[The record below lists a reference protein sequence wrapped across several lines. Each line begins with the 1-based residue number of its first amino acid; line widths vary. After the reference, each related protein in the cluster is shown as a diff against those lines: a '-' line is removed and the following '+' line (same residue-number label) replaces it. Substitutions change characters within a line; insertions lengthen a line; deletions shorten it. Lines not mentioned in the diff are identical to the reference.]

1 MMDKSD
7 PGKKSG
13 SERPTLRAVEELHE
27 EFGHLEGL
35 KFGFGSCFL
44 AVELKS
50 KGYWWLIL
58 PVRSDGTDPVRIQ
71 GGTSSE
77 PWIELTVPNI
87 DAAIEFVAGQLRK
100 IASDQGND

>member
-1 MMDKSD
+1 MDKSD

-13 SERPTLRAVEELHE
+13 SDRPTLRAVEELHE

-50 KGYWWLIL
+50 RGCWWLDL
-58 PVRSDGTDPVRIQ
+58 PVRSDGTDPVVIRYA
-71 GGTSSE
+71 TKKAWVE
-77 PWIELTVPNI
+77 VTVANI
-87 DAAIEFVAGQLRK
+87 DEAIEYVAGQLRK